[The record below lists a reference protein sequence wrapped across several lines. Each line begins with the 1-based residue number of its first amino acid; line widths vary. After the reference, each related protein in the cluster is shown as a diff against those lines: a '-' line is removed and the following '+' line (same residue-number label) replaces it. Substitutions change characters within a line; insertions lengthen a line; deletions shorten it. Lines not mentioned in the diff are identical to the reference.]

1 MPRFTMTTPLVAIFA
16 CSCLSATPA
25 LSEMYKWTDAEGKVH
40 YSDQPPPP
48 NVKQTDTI
56 KPRSPVAPAA
66 APEAGGAPA
75 AAPKSYVEQDAEFNR
90 RRVEAAER
98 EAAEKKA
105 ADAAAERKRNCALAK
120 AELARV
126 QSGGRI
132 ARVNEQG
139 EPVYLSDAEIVRE
152 AARAKQAADSICK

>member
-1 MPRFTMTTPLVAIFA
+1 MSRFHTVAGLLTA
-16 CSCLSATPA
+16 LAGGYLLAMPA
-25 LSEMYKWTDAEGKVH
+25 LAETYKWTDAEGKVH

-48 NVKQTDTI
+48 NVKKSGTV
-56 KPRSPVAPAA
+56 KPGSPAASTA
-66 APEAGGAPA
+66 APEAAGAPA
-75 AAPKSYVEQDAEFNR
+75 AAPKSTAEQDAEFNR

-105 ADAAAERKRNCALAK
+105 AETAAEKKRNCALAK

-132 ARVNEQG
+132 ARVNEKG
-139 EPVYLSDAEIVRE
+139 EPVYLNDSEIGQE
-152 AARAKQAADSICK
+152 TARAKQTVDSWCK